1 MSTDNQDAN
10 AENKISYGCW
20 TCIPEWVKANWLW
33 IAAHIINL
41 WWVHDSFFS
50 GSGIP
55 ILPVVIFMCIIFVQI
70 YTDPISPVP
79 IEADKAEREQ
89 LEKIRSEQRNK
100 WMKFAYSFMLLSLLL
115 TFYPFINPLFNS
127 TEKTQ
132 SESGEQKKATTD
144 INPKPGSNEKIRARS
159 GETALN
165 ESAQKKIKPD
175 ERPYLDTLRERPI
188 AVFIGCS
195 LDSKTENLR
204 CRPKDSE
211 KDQDKSQETSPAA
224 EGDKNAQNKAA
235 TKLESDKKDQSQTAS
250 QKENDTKNQT
260 QQTSSKGVGYA
271 WVINIGGYIKQCNQ
285 DDTDNDK
292 YGKSITCEVKD
303 GLLIP
308 LYFIIMALMG
318 GSISLT
324 RRLPELQKQ
333 AGSEHIATAK
343 QPRLSQYEF
352 REHLIFQMVQFI
364 SAPFLAIL
372 AYYLIEPSN
381 TTNAVVLAFTAG
393 FASETILLM
402 VRSVANKITPETS
415 AGPQYGAIAGIV
427 LFEAEDDRKNVEKDR
442 KKMEVFLTEL
452 PHQAH
457 SIVDQGLYT
466 LSNVLVGEHSISVKF
481 IDSEKIIKK
490 DIVKVA
496 HAQAIFNKNITITK
510 QEMEKAQ

>member
-1 MSTDNQDAN
+1 MSTDSQDAN

-20 TCIPEWVKANWLW
+20 ACIPEWVKANWLW

-41 WWVHDSFFS
+41 WWVHDSFS
-50 GSGIP
+50 PGSGIP

-70 YTDPISPVP
+70 YTDPISPIPVD
-79 IEADKAEREQ
+79 ADQKVRTE
-89 LEKIRSEQRNK
+89 LEKTRSEQRNK

-115 TFYPFINPLFNS
+115 TFYPFINPLFNP
-127 TEKTQ
+127 TEKNQ
-132 SESGEQKKATTD
+132 AKSD
-144 INPKPGSNEKIRARS
+144 
-159 GETALN
+159 ETAQN
-165 ESAQKKIKPD
+165 KPAGAEEAKTD
-175 ERPYLDTLRERPI
+175 KRPYLNTLRERPI

-204 CRPKDSE
+204 CQPKDKAVSNSKDSE
-211 KDQDKSQETSPAA
+211 EDQRKSQKTSPAA
-224 EGDKNAQNKAA
+224 EGDKNAQNKAT
-235 TKLESDKKDQSQTAS
+235 TKLESDKKDQSPTTS

-260 QQTSSKGVGYA
+260 QQTSSEGVGYA

-285 DDTDNDK
+285 ESNNAE

-427 LFEAEDDRKNVEKDR
+427 LFKDEDDRKRVENDK

-452 PHQAH
+452 PYQTH
-457 SIVDQGLYT
+457 SIVDQGFYT
-466 LSNVLVGEHSISVKF
+466 LSNVPVGEHSISVKF

-510 QEMEKAQ
+510 QEMEKAQEQPQPQPQKQ